1 MSYFGSI
8 EETLKMVWE
17 SSNAG
22 KYDVVTRELQ
32 QALAQY
38 EMFRKT
44 IPQKEQ
50 AQYTSI
56 EICIKDELA
65 AVDMIKQELNRITS
79 PVQDNYANDDGVPD
93 FD

>member
-8 EETLKMVWE
+8 EETLKMVAE
-17 SSNAG
+17 SSSAG

-44 IPQKEQ
+44 IPQKE
-50 AQYTSI
+50 
-56 EICIKDELA
+56 
-65 AVDMIKQELNRITS
+65 
-79 PVQDNYANDDGVPD
+79 
-93 FD
+93 

>member
-8 EETLKMVWE
+8 EEALKMAWE

-38 EMFRKT
+38 ELFRKT

-50 AQYTSI
+50 VQYACI
-56 EICIKDELA
+56 EQCIKEELA
-65 AVDMIKQELNRITS
+65 AVDMVK
-79 PVQDNYANDDGVPD
+79 
-93 FD
+93 